1 MPPDEQDPQWPSDD
15 SDVSGGRG
23 EEEKAQRRPATE
35 RQETFELPASPGTSE
50 APTVWAKAQPQ
61 KPSRPSQVQAET
73 SRQQQPDSQSQA
85 GPRRE
90 PSSQQSE
97 PGSQSPKSPSQPS
110 RIRQSQQSS
119 PQGQQ
124 GQQGSQAQRNP
135 QQSQQST
142 SQSPWSS
149 PQAQQNRQAQ
159 QGPSQ
164 AQQGRQPQSG
174 SPAPQS
180 AQAQSAQPAQPWV
193 QQRPGPQVQ
202 QARQGP
208 HRQQAPSQPLG
219 MPRQPPPERPVPPA
233 SMASARPMRIEPNG
247 EMHVAAPGS
256 PESPSPPEEAPRRKR
271 RGLLVGGIVL
281 LLVLALG
288 GASAVPYVSN
298 RLGLPWAPNLPKG
311 DEPSPVTVNLALKA
325 PNPSASA
332 PTNSGVTS
340 QLSGPAG
347 SPALGQLSGIVID
360 PATGS
365 TLWDHSST
373 TPLTPASAT
382 KLLTMSAAL
391 LTLDH
396 GMQLSTKVVAGPAPG
411 TVILVPGGDPTLSSL
426 APGQKSVY
434 PGAAHL
440 DDLVA
445 QVKRSTGGSV
455 KRVDIDPSLFSGDTG
470 APGWEAGDV
479 PVYAAPIVSGMLD
492 GGLVDPTNEGSRH
505 VNDPSAALLQ
515 EFARRLGASAGGT
528 TTAPKNAEV
537 LGEVR
542 SAPITEAISRLLQ
555 LSDNTL
561 AEMIGR
567 QTAIAAGAPATF
579 AGVADTTKRV
589 LTQNGFDL
597 SGVQLNDGSG
607 LSSQN
612 KAPAKLLAQLLAVAA
627 APDGKDPR
635 TPKLRALLDGLP
647 VAGGSGTLAGRYND
661 PASSPGKGWVRA
673 KTGTLSNVNTLAGYV
688 LDADGRVLSFALMS
702 NGSEQNAGRAALD
715 VVAAALRGCG
725 CR

>member
-1 MPPDEQDPQWPSDD
+1 
-15 SDVSGGRG
+15 
-23 EEEKAQRRPATE
+23 
-35 RQETFELPASPGTSE
+35 
-50 APTVWAKAQPQ
+50 
-61 KPSRPSQVQAET
+61 
-73 SRQQQPDSQSQA
+73 
-85 GPRRE
+85 
-90 PSSQQSE
+90 
-97 PGSQSPKSPSQPS
+97 
-110 RIRQSQQSS
+110 
-119 PQGQQ
+119 
-124 GQQGSQAQRNP
+124 
-135 QQSQQST
+135 
-142 SQSPWSS
+142 
-149 PQAQQNRQAQ
+149 
-159 QGPSQ
+159 
-164 AQQGRQPQSG
+164 
-174 SPAPQS
+174 
-180 AQAQSAQPAQPWV
+180 
-193 QQRPGPQVQ
+193 
-202 QARQGP
+202 
-208 HRQQAPSQPLG
+208 
-219 MPRQPPPERPVPPA
+219 
-233 SMASARPMRIEPNG
+233 MRIEPTG
-247 EMHVAAPGS
+247 EIHVAAPGS
-256 PESPSPPEEAPRRKR
+256 QEQPPPPEEPPRRKRR
-271 RGLLVGGIVL
+271 RGLLVGGVVL

-311 DEPSPVTVNLALKA
+311 DEPSPATVNLALKA

-332 PTNSGVTS
+332 PTNSGVAG

-347 SPALGQLSGIVID
+347 NPALAQLTGIVID

-373 TPLTPASAT
+373 SPLTPASAT

-396 GMQLSTKVVAGPAPG
+396 GMQLSTKVVAGPTPD
-411 TVILVPGGDPTLSSL
+411 TVILVPGGDPTLSGL

-445 QVKRSTGGSV
+445 QVKRSVGGSV
-455 KRVDIDPSLFSGDTG
+455 RRVEIDTSLFSGDTS

-479 PVYAAPIVSGMLD
+479 PTYAAPIVSGMLD
-492 GGLVDPTNEGSRH
+492 GGLVDATNEGSHH

-528 TTAPKNAEV
+528 TTAPKSGKV
-537 LGEVR
+537 LGEVH
-542 SAPITEAISRLLQ
+542 SAPITETISRLLQ

-567 QTAIAAGAPATF
+567 QTAIATGAPATF

-589 LTQNGFDL
+589 LSQNGFDL
-597 SGVQLNDGSG
+597 SGVQLSDASG
-607 LSSQN
+607 LSTQN
-612 KAPAKLLAQLLAVAA
+612 RAPAKLLAQLLAVAA

-647 VAGGSGTLAGRYND
+647 VAGGSGTLAGRYGD

-688 LDADGRVLSFALMS
+688 LDADGRVLSFTLMS
-702 NGSEQNAGRAALD
+702 NGSDQNAGRAALD